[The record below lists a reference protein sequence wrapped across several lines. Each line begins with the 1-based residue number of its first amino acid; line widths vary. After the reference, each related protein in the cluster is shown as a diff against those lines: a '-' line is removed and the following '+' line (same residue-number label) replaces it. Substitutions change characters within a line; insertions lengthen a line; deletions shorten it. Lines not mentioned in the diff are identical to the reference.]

1 MNLKITVAVS
11 LMTLGLSSLTPALAE
26 PFTDQGTEWT
36 MASPAPN
43 SMIRP
48 QALPITP
55 DGAFASSWGSG
66 KTPTQADSA
75 YPYSPMTA
83 TVSCNLT
90 ARAGFNTKNDFPAC

>member
-1 MNLKITVAVS
+1 MNCKLIATASLITVS
-11 LMTLGLSSLTPALAE
+11 LYGLTPALAE

-36 MASPAPN
+36 TASQPPN
-43 SMIRP
+43 PMIRP

-75 YPYSPMTA
+75 YPYSRMTA
-83 TVSCNLT
+83 TVSCHLT
-90 ARAGFNTKNDFPAC
+90 ARAGFNTKNAFPAC